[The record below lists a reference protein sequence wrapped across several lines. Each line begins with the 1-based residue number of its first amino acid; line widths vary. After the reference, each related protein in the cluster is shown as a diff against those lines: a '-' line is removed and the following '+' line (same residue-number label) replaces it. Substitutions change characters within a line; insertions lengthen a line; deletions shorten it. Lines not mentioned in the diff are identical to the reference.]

1 MLRHVL
7 PLSLACSLAAS
18 CRTPTEVQVD
28 EHVAARDDVTK
39 AGELAGKRGEAARE
53 KLEDAQREF
62 GDEVAKAQIGIGR
75 AVSAADQRVATADAT
90 AAGARA
96 SDRYPRFADLT
107 VESEVEFDTRAQAAL
122 DRVELD
128 LEVAAQRGAAAG
140 DAALTAATREAADD
154 LATARQ
160 DLASLRSKTGAVLDD
175 GKVGVKMAVDRVGVG
190 MAINEVQDASEAVYG
205 RLAMLKL

>member
-1 MLRHVL
+1 MVRPVL
-7 PLSLACSLAAS
+7 PLAIACLLAAS

-39 AGELAGKRGEAARE
+39 AGELAGRRGEVARE
-53 KLEDAQREF
+53 KLEAAQREF
-62 GDEVAKAQIGIGR
+62 GEEVAKAQIGMGE

-96 SDRYPRFADLT
+96 SDRYARFTDLT

-122 DRVELD
+122 DRVRLD

-140 DAALTAATREAADD
+140 DATLTEAMHEATAD

-160 DLASLRSKTGAVLDD
+160 DLAALRSKTGDVLDD

-190 MAINEVQDASEAVYG
+190 MSINDAQDASEAVYG
-205 RLAMLKL
+205 RLAVLKL